1 MTMTMISPTTAAAFL
16 HIQRVKDASEDA
28 AAEFDESAPTT
39 VGPAVDSDGLEDGLR
54 GALHELKPHERLH
67 VLTMSGDQRRR
78 AIELLVEEGV
88 LSAHD
93 QERATCWLRATSRP
107 SPRHTADTARAKAI
121 RTACALQGGEP

>member
-1 MTMTMISPTTAAAFL
+1 MTMLSPTTAAAFL
-16 HIQRVKDASEDA
+16 HVQRVKDQREDN
-28 AAEFDESAPTT
+28 AEDEFRDDVPTT

-54 GALHELKPHERLH
+54 GALHELKPHQRLH

-78 AIELLVEEGV
+78 AIELLVDEGV

-93 QERATCWLRATSRP
+93 QERATCWLRAMSRP